1 VPPVEELRS
10 ALTTAKS
17 RERLRQLYGNR
28 PGAAELQAER
38 YCRLLARFAEA
49 FPEEREVEL
58 FSAPGRAE
66 IGGNHTDHNG
76 GRVLAAA
83 VDLDI
88 AAAAARTGGSSVFIE
103 SEGYPRQVIELGDLA
118 QRDTERYTADA
129 LTRGVCARM
138 RELGY
143 RVGGFRACL
152 QSRVPQ
158 GSGLSSS
165 AAYEVLLAS
174 ILNVFYN
181 EGRIPEL
188 ELARLAQYAENRYFG
203 KPCGLMDQTTCLV
216 GGLVSID
223 FRDFAHPLVRKLR
236 CEFDASGYSLIIVN
250 TGPGHE
256 DLHQEYA
263 AVEGEMK
270 AVARA
275 LGGSVLREF
284 DRDRVLR
291 ELPSLRGRVGDRA
304 ILRALHFFDDDRRVE
319 MQVAALERGD
329 FSEFLRL
336 VVESGR
342 SSWTLCQNCYPPGA
356 VREQAMA
363 LALAL
368 SQTLLSECGAWRVHG
383 GGFAGT
389 IQAFV
394 PLERVSD
401 YLARMRGL
409 FGPESCSD
417 LSVRSTGTVLLDGLC

>member
-1 VPPVEELRS
+1 MPSIEQLRR
-10 ALTTAKS
+10 ALSTARG
-17 RERLRQLYGNR
+17 RERLLRLYGTG
-28 PGAAELQAER
+28 PGAADLQVER
-38 YCRLLARFAEA
+38 YSRLLARFATA

-83 VDLDI
+83 VDMDI
-88 AAAAARTGGSSVFIE
+88 VAAAAKTGGSSVVID
-103 SEGYPRQVIELGDLA
+103 SEGYPRQIIELADLA
-118 QRDTERYTADA
+118 QREAERYKPEA

-143 RVGGFRACL
+143 RIGGFRACL

-174 ILNVFYN
+174 ILNAFYN
-181 EGRIPEL
+181 DGRIPEL

-203 KPCGLMDQTTCLV
+203 KPCGLMDQTTCLA

-236 CEFDASGYSLIIVN
+236 CDFASSGYSLVIVN

-263 AVEGEMK
+263 SIEGEMK

-275 LGGSVLREF
+275 LGGDVLREL
-284 DRDRVLR
+284 DKDRVLR

-304 ILRALHFFDDDRRVE
+304 ILRALHFYDDDRRVE
-319 MQVAALERGD
+319 EQVAALERAD
-329 FSEFLRL
+329 FPEFLRL

-342 SSWTLCQNCYPPGA
+342 SSWTLCQNCYPQGA
-356 VREQAMA
+356 VREQGVA

-368 SQTLLSECGAWRVHG
+368 SQTLLSGSGAWRVHG

-394 PLERVSD
+394 QQEQAD
-401 YLARMRGL
+401 AYLTRMRGI
-409 FGPESCSD
+409 FGPESCHQ
-417 LSVRSTGTVLLDGLC
+417 LSVCSSGASRLEGMC